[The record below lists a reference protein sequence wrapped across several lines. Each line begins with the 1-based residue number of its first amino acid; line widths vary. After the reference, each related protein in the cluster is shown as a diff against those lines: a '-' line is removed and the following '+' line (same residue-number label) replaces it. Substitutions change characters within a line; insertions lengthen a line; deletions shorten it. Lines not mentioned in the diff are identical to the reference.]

1 MRTAYLLPAALCVGC
16 AMSLVLR
23 AALVPAVLLVCV
35 GALARPH
42 LALALLLVAGGWWW
56 GSQRVR
62 ALDRSVLA
70 AKIGTAERTIVETQ
84 EPVHVTRFA
93 VRVRV
98 LVRRW
103 GEMRLHELAMLELP
117 LGAGSAGG
125 KAADARRAD
134 RAAFGAAG
142 RAPPQGSRL
151 QVLGTLREPSDVE
164 RTRLR
169 RHGVHVVLRA
179 SAFRVVGARHSV
191 ADRLHAWLVRASVP
205 GLAGERRAVLEGV
218 VLGETQGLSEGLQQR
233 FRASGLYHLLAV
245 SGGNVLVVGGGTVV
259 LVLALGLSR
268 LVAESLA
275 LLTIGGYVLAVGPQP
290 SVLRAGMAGAL
301 GCLAWLTG
309 RERDR
314 WHALVLG
321 AAALLFWNPWTLLD
335 PGFQLSFAAVGAI
348 FLAAPR
354 VRRMLDGYP
363 LPRRAREPIALSAV
377 CGAATAPISWLHF
390 HQIPLLTIPAN
401 VAAAPA
407 VAPMLALALLAAL
420 LPPLGP
426 TLAHANGL
434 LAAYLAGCARFFGGL
449 PGAQV
454 TSGAG
459 AAALAGGALLL
470 AAYSG
475 SKIGRR
481 GERAE
486 AGLPADRKRPAEDR
500 ARGAP
505 AA

>member
-1 MRTAYLLPAALCVGC
+1 MRTAYLLPVALCVGC
-16 AMSLVLR
+16 ALSLVLR
-23 AALVPAVLLVCV
+23 PALVPAVVVVCV
-35 GALARPH
+35 GTLARPH
-42 LALALLLVAGGWWW
+42 LMLALLLVAGGWWW
-56 GSQRVR
+56 GSERIR

-70 AKIGTAERTIVETQ
+70 AQIGTAERTIVETQ
-84 EPVHVTRFA
+84 EPAHVTRFA

-103 GEMRLHELAMLELP
+103 GELRLHEVALLELP
-117 LGAGSAGG
+117 L
-125 KAADARRAD
+125 
-134 RAAFGAAG
+134 G

-151 QVLGTLREPSDVE
+151 EVLGTLREPSDVE

-179 SAFRVVGARHSV
+179 NAFRVVGARHSV

-218 VLGETQGLSEGLQQR
+218 VLGETQGLSAGLQQR

-245 SGGNVLVVGGGTVV
+245 SGGNVLVVAGGTVV
-259 LVLALGLSR
+259 VALALGLSR
-268 LVAESLA
+268 LVAESFA
-275 LLTIGGYVLAVGPQP
+275 LLAIGGYVLAVGPQP
-290 SVLRAGMAGAL
+290 SVLRAGIAGAL

-314 WHALVLG
+314 WHALLLG
-321 AAALLFWNPWTLLD
+321 AAALLLWNPWTLLD

-348 FLAAPR
+348 FVGAPR
-354 VRRMLDGYP
+354 VRRRLDGYP

-426 TLAHANGL
+426 TLAQVNGL

-459 AAALAGGALLL
+459 AAALASGALLC
-470 AAYSG
+470 AAYAW
-475 SKIGRR
+475 RR

>member
-1 MRTAYLLPAALCVGC
+1 VTRPAYLLPAALCAGC

-23 AALVPAVLLVCV
+23 ASAVPLVALVCV

-42 LALALLLVAGGWWW
+42 LAIALLLVAGGWWW
-56 GSQRVR
+56 GSERVR

-70 AKIGTAERTIVETQ
+70 AQIGTAEFALVETQ
-84 EPVHVTRFA
+84 EPAHVTRFA

-103 GEMRLHELAMLELP
+103 GEMNVHELAMLELP
-117 LGAGSAGG
+117 L
-125 KAADARRAD
+125 
-134 RAAFGAAG
+134 G

-151 QVLGTLREPSDVE
+151 QVLGTLRDPSDVE

-179 SAFRVVGARHSV
+179 SAFRVVGSRQSA

-205 GLAGERRAVLEGV
+205 GLVGERRAVLEGV

-268 LVAESLA
+268 LVAESFA

-314 WHALVLG
+314 WHALLLG
-321 AAALLFWNPWTLLD
+321 AAALLLWNPWTLLD

-348 FLAAPR
+348 FVAAPR
-354 VRRMLDGYP
+354 VRRWLDGYP
-363 LPRRAREPIALSAV
+363 LPRHAREPIALSAV

-390 HQIPLLTIPAN
+390 HQVPLLTIPAN
-401 VAAAPA
+401 VAAAPV

-426 TLAHANGL
+426 MLAHANGL

-500 ARGAP
+500 TRGAP

>member
-1 MRTAYLLPAALCVGC
+1 MRSAYLVPAALSLGCVLSLVVRASLLPAV
-16 AMSLVLR
+16 
-23 AALVPAVLLVCV
+23 AVVCV
-35 GALARPH
+35 GVIVRPP

-56 GSQRVR
+56 GTERVR

-70 AKIGTAERTIVETQ
+70 AHVGTAERALVETQ
-84 EPVHVTRFA
+84 EPVHVTRYA
-93 VRVRV
+93 VRVTV
-98 LVRRW
+98 VVRHW
-103 GEMRLHELAMLELP
+103 GTLRLDERALLELP
-117 LGAGSAGG
+117 L
-125 KAADARRAD
+125 
-134 RAAFGAAG
+134 G

-151 QVLGTLREPSDVE
+151 TVLGTLRDPSDLE

-218 VLGETQGLSEGLQQR
+218 VLGETQSLSPGLQQR

-245 SGGNVLVVGGGTVV
+245 SGGNVLVVAGGTVV
-259 LVLALGLSR
+259 VVLALGLSR
-268 LVAESLA
+268 LVAESFA
-275 LLTIGGYVLAVGPQP
+275 LLAIGGYVLAVGPQP
-290 SVLRAGMAGAL
+290 SVLRAGIAGAL
-301 GCLAWLTG
+301 GSLAWLTG

-314 WHALVLG
+314 WHALLLG
-321 AAALLFWNPWTLLD
+321 AAALLLWNPWTLLD

-348 FLAAPR
+348 FLGAPS
-354 VRRMLDGYP
+354 VRRRLDGYP
-363 LPRRAREPIALSAV
+363 LPRGAREPIALSAV

-390 HQIPLLTIPAN
+390 HQIPVLTIPAN
-401 VAAAPA
+401 VAAAPI

-426 TLAHANGL
+426 LLAHVNGL

-454 TSGAG
+454 TSASG
-459 AAALAGGALLL
+459 AAALGAGALLL
-470 AAYSG
+470 AAYAQSRMG
-475 SKIGRR
+475 HR

-486 AGLPADRKRPAEDR
+486 AGLPAHGERPAEDL

-505 AA
+505 AP

>member
-23 AALVPAVLLVCV
+23 AALVPAIVVVCV
-35 GALARPH
+35 GTLARPH

-56 GSQRVR
+56 GSERIR
-62 ALDRSVLA
+62 ALDRSVLSA
-70 AKIGTAERTIVETQ
+70 QIGTAERTIVETQ
-84 EPVHVTRFA
+84 EPVHATRFA

-98 LVRRW
+98 LVHRW
-103 GEMRLHELAMLELP
+103 GEMRVHELALLELP
-117 LGAGSAGG
+117 LGRS
-125 KAADARRAD
+125 
-134 RAAFGAAG
+134 
-142 RAPPQGSRL
+142 PPQGSRL
-151 QVLGTLREPSDVE
+151 DVLGVLRDPSDVE
-164 RTRLR
+164 RTSLR

-179 SAFRVVGARHSV
+179 TSFRVVGARHSL

-218 VLGETQGLSEGLQQR
+218 VLGETQGLSAGLQQR

-259 LVLALGLSR
+259 LALALGLSR
-268 LVAESLA
+268 LVAESFA
-275 LLTIGGYVLAVGPQP
+275 LVAIGGYVLAVGPQP

-314 WHALVLG
+314 WHALLLG
-321 AAALLFWNPWTLLD
+321 AAALLLWNPWTLLD

-348 FLAAPR
+348 FVAAPR
-354 VRRMLDGYP
+354 VRRRLDGYP

-426 TLAHANGL
+426 TLAQANGL

-459 AAALAGGALLL
+459 AAALASGALLF
-470 AAYSG
+470 AAYAW
-475 SKIGRR
+475 RR

-486 AGLPADRKRPAEDR
+486 GGLPADGKRPAEDR

-505 AA
+505 AS

>member
-1 MRTAYLLPAALCVGC
+1 MTRTAYLLPAALCLGC
-16 AMSLVLR
+16 AMSLALR
-23 AALVPAVLLVCV
+23 VALLPALALVCAGAV
-35 GALARPH
+35 ARPH
-42 LALALLLVAGGWWW
+42 LALAVVLVAGGWWW
-56 GSQRVR
+56 GSERIR
-62 ALDRSVLA
+62 TLDRSVLA
-70 AKIGTAERTIVETQ
+70 AQVGTAERTIVETQ

-103 GEMRLHELAMLELP
+103 GDIRLHEVALLELP
-117 LGAGSAGG
+117 L
-125 KAADARRAD
+125 
-134 RAAFGAAG
+134 G

-151 QVLGTLREPSDVE
+151 QVLGTLRDPSAVE

-179 SAFRVVGARHSV
+179 SAFRVVGARHSL

-218 VLGETQGLSEGLQQR
+218 VLGETQGLSQGLQQR

-259 LVLALGLSR
+259 VVLALGLSR

-290 SVLRAGMAGAL
+290 SVLRAGLSGAL

-314 WHALVLG
+314 WHALLLG
-321 AAALLFWNPWTLLD
+321 AAALLLWNPWTLLD

-348 FLAAPR
+348 FVAAPR
-354 VRRMLDGYP
+354 VRRRLDGYP
-363 LPRRAREPIALSAV
+363 LPRHAREPIALSAV

-426 TLAHANGL
+426 TLARANGL

-459 AAALAGGALLL
+459 AAALAAGALLL
-470 AAYSG
+470 AAYAC
-475 SKIGRR
+475 RR

-486 AGLPADRKRPAEDR
+486 GGLPAHGKRPAEDR
-500 ARGAP
+500 ARGTP

>member
-1 MRTAYLLPAALCVGC
+1 MRTAYLLPTALCGGC
-16 AMSLVLR
+16 ALSLVLR
-23 AALVPAVLLVCV
+23 AALVPAVVLVCV

-42 LALALLLVAGGWWW
+42 LALALLLLAGGWWW
-56 GSQRVR
+56 GSERIR

-70 AKIGTAERTIVETQ
+70 AQIGTAERTIVETQ

-103 GEMRLHELAMLELP
+103 GNVHLHEVALLELP
-117 LGAGSAGG
+117 L
-125 KAADARRAD
+125 
-134 RAAFGAAG
+134 G

-151 QVLGTLREPSDVE
+151 QVIGTLREPSDVE

-218 VLGETQGLSEGLQQR
+218 VLGETQGLSAGLQQR

-259 LVLALGLSR
+259 LALALGLSR

-314 WHALVLG
+314 WHALLLG
-321 AAALLFWNPWTLLD
+321 AAALLLWNPWTLLD

-348 FLAAPR
+348 FVAAPR
-354 VRRMLDGYP
+354 VRRRLDGYP

-407 VAPMLALALLAAL
+407 VGPMLALALLAAL

-459 AAALAGGALLL
+459 AAALASGALLF
-470 AAYSG
+470 AAYAC
-475 SKIGRR
+475 RR

>member
-1 MRTAYLLPAALCVGC
+1 MRTAYLLPTALCGGC
-16 AMSLVLR
+16 ALSLVLR
-23 AALVPAVLLVCV
+23 AALVPAVVLVCV

-42 LALALLLVAGGWWW
+42 LALALLLLAGGWWW
-56 GSQRVR
+56 GSERIR

-70 AKIGTAERTIVETQ
+70 AQIGTAERTIVETQ

-103 GEMRLHELAMLELP
+103 GNVHLHEVALLELP
-117 LGAGSAGG
+117 L
-125 KAADARRAD
+125 
-134 RAAFGAAG
+134 G

-151 QVLGTLREPSDVE
+151 QVIGTLREPSDVE

-218 VLGETQGLSEGLQQR
+218 VLGETQGLSAGLQQR

-259 LVLALGLSR
+259 LALALGLSR

-314 WHALVLG
+314 WHALLLG
-321 AAALLFWNPWTLLD
+321 AAALLLWNPWTLLD

-348 FLAAPR
+348 FVAAPR
-354 VRRMLDGYP
+354 VRRRLDGYP

-407 VAPMLALALLAAL
+407 VGPMLALALLAAL

-459 AAALAGGALLL
+459 AAALASGALLF
-470 AAYSG
+470 AAYAC
-475 SKIGRR
+475 RR

-500 ARGAP
+500 ARGA
-505 AA
+505 AAS

>member
-16 AMSLVLR
+16 ALSLVLR
-23 AALVPAVLLVCV
+23 AALVPAVVLVCV

-42 LALALLLVAGGWWW
+42 LALALLLLAGGWWW
-56 GSQRVR
+56 GSERIR

-70 AKIGTAERTIVETQ
+70 AQIGTAERTIVETQ

-103 GEMRLHELAMLELP
+103 GNVHLHEVALLELP
-117 LGAGSAGG
+117 L
-125 KAADARRAD
+125 
-134 RAAFGAAG
+134 G

-151 QVLGTLREPSDVE
+151 QVIGTLREPSDVE
-164 RTRLR
+164 RIRLR

-179 SAFRVVGARHSV
+179 SAFRIVGARHSV

-218 VLGETQGLSEGLQQR
+218 VLGETQGLSAGLQQR

-259 LVLALGLSR
+259 LALALGLSR

-314 WHALVLG
+314 WHALLLG
-321 AAALLFWNPWTLLD
+321 AAALLLWNPWTLLD

-348 FLAAPR
+348 FVAAPR
-354 VRRMLDGYP
+354 VRRRLDGYP

-407 VAPMLALALLAAL
+407 VGPMLALALLAAL

-459 AAALAGGALLL
+459 AAALASGALLF
-470 AAYSG
+470 AAYAC
-475 SKIGRR
+475 RR

>member
-23 AALVPAVLLVCV
+23 AALVPAIVVVCV
-35 GALARPH
+35 GTLARPH
-42 LALALLLVAGGWWW
+42 LALAVLLVAGGWWW
-56 GSQRVR
+56 GSERIR
-62 ALDRSVLA
+62 ALDRSVLSA
-70 AKIGTAERTIVETQ
+70 QIGTAERTIVETQ

-103 GEMRLHELAMLELP
+103 EEMRVHELALLELP
-117 LGAGSAGG
+117 LGRS
-125 KAADARRAD
+125 
-134 RAAFGAAG
+134 
-142 RAPPQGSRL
+142 PPQGSRL
-151 QVLGTLREPSDVE
+151 DVLGVLRDPSDVE

-179 SAFRVVGARHSV
+179 TSFRVVGARHSV

-218 VLGETQGLSEGLQQR
+218 VLGETQGLSAGLQQR

-259 LVLALGLSR
+259 LALALGLSR

-275 LLTIGGYVLAVGPQP
+275 LVAIGGYVLAVGPQP

-314 WHALVLG
+314 WHALLLG
-321 AAALLFWNPWTLLD
+321 AAALLLWNPWTLLD

-348 FLAAPR
+348 FVGASR
-354 VRRMLDGYP
+354 VRRRLDGYP

-426 TLAHANGL
+426 TLAQANGL

-486 AGLPADRKRPAEDR
+486 AGLPADGKRPAEDR

>member
-1 MRTAYLLPAALCVGC
+1 MRTAYLLPVALCVGC
-16 AMSLVLR
+16 ALSLVLR
-23 AALVPAVLLVCV
+23 PALVPAVVVVCV
-35 GALARPH
+35 GTLARPH

-56 GSQRVR
+56 GSERIR

-70 AKIGTAERTIVETQ
+70 AQIGTAERTIVETQ
-84 EPVHVTRFA
+84 EPAHVTRFA

-103 GEMRLHELAMLELP
+103 GELRLHEVALLELP
-117 LGAGSAGG
+117 L
-125 KAADARRAD
+125 
-134 RAAFGAAG
+134 G

-151 QVLGTLREPSDVE
+151 EVLGTLREPSDVE

-179 SAFRVVGARHSV
+179 NAFRVVGARHSV

-218 VLGETQGLSEGLQQR
+218 VLGETQGLSAGLQQR

-245 SGGNVLVVGGGTVV
+245 SGGNVLVVAGGTVV
-259 LVLALGLSR
+259 VALALGLSR
-268 LVAESLA
+268 LVAESFA
-275 LLTIGGYVLAVGPQP
+275 LLAIGGYVLAVGPQP
-290 SVLRAGMAGAL
+290 SVLRAGTAGAL

-314 WHALVLG
+314 WHALLLG
-321 AAALLFWNPWTLLD
+321 AAALLLWNPWTLLD

-348 FLAAPR
+348 FVGAPR
-354 VRRMLDGYP
+354 VRRRLDGYP

-426 TLAHANGL
+426 TLAQVNGL

-459 AAALAGGALLL
+459 AAALASGALLF
-470 AAYSG
+470 AAYAW
-475 SKIGRR
+475 RR

>member
-1 MRTAYLLPAALCVGC
+1 MRTAYLLPVALCVGC
-16 AMSLVLR
+16 ALSLVLR
-23 AALVPAVLLVCV
+23 PALVPAVVVVCV
-35 GALARPH
+35 GTLARPH

-56 GSQRVR
+56 GSERIR

-70 AKIGTAERTIVETQ
+70 AQIGTAERTIVETQ
-84 EPVHVTRFA
+84 EPAHVTRFA

-103 GEMRLHELAMLELP
+103 GELRLHEVALLELP
-117 LGAGSAGG
+117 L
-125 KAADARRAD
+125 
-134 RAAFGAAG
+134 G

-151 QVLGTLREPSDVE
+151 EVLGTLREPSDVE

-218 VLGETQGLSEGLQQR
+218 VLGETQGLSAGLQQR

-245 SGGNVLVVGGGTVV
+245 SGGNVLVVAGGTVV
-259 LVLALGLSR
+259 VALALGLSR
-268 LVAESLA
+268 LVAESFA
-275 LLTIGGYVLAVGPQP
+275 LLAIGGYVLAVGPQP
-290 SVLRAGMAGAL
+290 SVLRAGTAGAL

-314 WHALVLG
+314 WHALLLG
-321 AAALLFWNPWTLLD
+321 AAALLLWNPWTLLD

-348 FLAAPR
+348 FVGAPR
-354 VRRMLDGYP
+354 VRRRLDGYP

-426 TLAHANGL
+426 TLAQVNGL

-459 AAALAGGALLL
+459 AAALASGALLF
-470 AAYSG
+470 AAYAW
-475 SKIGRR
+475 RR